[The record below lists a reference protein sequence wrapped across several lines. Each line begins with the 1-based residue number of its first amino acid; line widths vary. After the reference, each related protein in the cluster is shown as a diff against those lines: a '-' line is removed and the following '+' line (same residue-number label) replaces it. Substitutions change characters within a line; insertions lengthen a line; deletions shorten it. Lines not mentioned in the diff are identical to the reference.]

1 MCCSDQLN
9 PPSKA
14 DVTSLESDVCVT
26 PESRHHPTQPLLH
39 LIFHWMGQ
47 GFFVLKHRAKI
58 AHVEISAAR
67 FAFSK
72 SVQLRAARW
81 PVSILGA

>member
-1 MCCSDQLN
+1 M
-9 PPSKA
+9 
-14 DVTSLESDVCVT
+14 TSLESDVCVT

-47 GFFVLKHRAKI
+47 GFFVLKHRAEI
-58 AHVEISAAR
+58 AHHRTICI
-67 FAFSK
+67 SK

>member
-1 MCCSDQLN
+1 MSGSG
-9 PPSKA
+9 PKA

-47 GFFVLKHRAKI
+47 GFFVLKNRTKI
-58 AHVEISAAR
+58 AYVEISAIR
-67 FAFSK
+67 ISK
-72 SVQLRAARW
+72 KCSASRSALACFNPRGL
-81 PVSILGA
+81 I